1 VTAAVALVARLRA
14 RGVELVPAG
23 DRLRFR
29 PADALTPAELATL
42 RELKREVLTLLT
54 APPPFL
60 PLLDPDAVRDMLGER
75 PSPHAV
81 AMLAWDV
88 KDALDGLEAEI
99 ASGHVAPGIR
109 LVHGRP
115 LADWLDLGDVARLL
129 RAWRDRRGVAP

>member
-1 VTAAVALVARLRA
+1 MSAVALLVSLRA
-14 RGVELVPAG
+14 RGVEVFTDGHRVGVRPAG
-23 DRLRFR
+23 
-29 PADALTPAELATL
+29 ALTKDEREALRRQK
-42 RELKREVLTLLT
+42 RELLELLT
-54 APPPFL
+54 SPPRFL
-60 PLLDPDAVRDMLGER
+60 PLLDPDALRDMLGER

-129 RAWRDRRGVAP
+129 ALQRDRRGAAR